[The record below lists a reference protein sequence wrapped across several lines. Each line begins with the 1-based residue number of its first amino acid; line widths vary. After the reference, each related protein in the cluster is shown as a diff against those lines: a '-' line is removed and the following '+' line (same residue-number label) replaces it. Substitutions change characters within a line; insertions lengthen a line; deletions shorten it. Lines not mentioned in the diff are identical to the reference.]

1 MNTSVKWCQHGMSL
15 LPRLHK
21 DRANIYDYHTSW
33 PFFPLLLHALRGLSY
48 PKDINKVSHL
58 RVFSYKLSG
67 AEPEGEATTF
77 AARNEPW
84 IQATMTAF
92 GHGVRRPENE
102 RLIAWVNYVTA
113 GVVSGKKLVFTIEQV
128 TQLLHSF
135 PRTGVAVILL
145 PNRASD
151 LRASPKC
158 LGSTVCVFF
167 FGVRFLG
174 IVFLVRFLLKV
185 VSFHFD
191 QQGRMKR
198 MSVMKMM
205 MKDQKTR

>member
-1 MNTSVKWCQHGMSL
+1 MSL

-33 PFFPLLLHALRGLSY
+33 PFFPLLLHALRGLLY
-48 PKDINKVSHL
+48 PKDIINKVSHL

-92 GHGVRRPENE
+92 GNGVRRPENE

-128 TQLLHSF
+128 TQLLHAF

-158 LGSTVCVFF
+158 LGSTVFFCGPFFVVRFCGPFFVVVFCGPFFCGPFF
-167 FGVRFLG
+167 FFLRG
-174 IVFLVRFLLKV
+174 LAFILINKE
-185 VSFHFD
+185 
-191 QQGRMKR
+191 G
-198 MSVMKMM
+198 
-205 MKDQKTR
+205 